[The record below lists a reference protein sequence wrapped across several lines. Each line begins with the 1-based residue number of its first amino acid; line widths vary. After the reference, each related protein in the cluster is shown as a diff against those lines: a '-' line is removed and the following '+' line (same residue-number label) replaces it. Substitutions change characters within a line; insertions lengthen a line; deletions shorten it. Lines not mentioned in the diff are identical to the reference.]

1 MGDNGATTFGAG
13 ATGGLDKGKGK
24 ESENPQFADVSMGEE
39 DDSSSDE
46 SAAEEQVD
54 GKILHWRFCIF
65 TGRIHKIGT
74 FHRNTRRL
82 ICLLNL
88 SNFANQSPHA
98 QPYTEDDEA
107 AQDDLNEISEEN
119 IINSGRRTRGKVIN
133 FAEAAAKAQ
142 EAGED
147 LDDDDDDEDFRGQDN
162 DGDDEMKD

>member
-1 MGDNGATTFGAG
+1 MGDNGATTVGAG

-54 GKILHWRFCIF
+54 
-65 TGRIHKIGT
+65 
-74 FHRNTRRL
+74 
-82 ICLLNL
+82 
-88 SNFANQSPHA
+88 
-98 QPYTEDDEA
+98 EDDEA